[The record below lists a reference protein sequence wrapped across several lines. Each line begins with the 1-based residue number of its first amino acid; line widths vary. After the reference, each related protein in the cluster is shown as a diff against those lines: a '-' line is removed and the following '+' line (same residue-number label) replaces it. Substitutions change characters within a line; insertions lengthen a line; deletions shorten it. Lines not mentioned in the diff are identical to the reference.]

1 MNKLINFGPHLIKH
15 SGMCLTPT
23 GIKHTSVANSLG
35 CFMNQGLCQQNWAN
49 FCSELSALKLRE
61 RSIVAY
67 VS

>member
-1 MNKLINFGPHLIKH
+1 
-15 SGMCLTPT
+15 MCLTPT